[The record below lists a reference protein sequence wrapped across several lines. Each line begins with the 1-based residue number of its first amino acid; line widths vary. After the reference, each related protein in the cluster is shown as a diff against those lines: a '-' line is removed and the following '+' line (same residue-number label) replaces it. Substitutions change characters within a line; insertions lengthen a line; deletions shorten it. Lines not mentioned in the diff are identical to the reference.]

1 MQRGAGCRGCTST
14 AEPHNA
20 STPQHPQTRASTMPT
35 ARPPQ
40 VPGGQLQGMEAP
52 AQNAPYSERWEGISR
67 SSEIGD
73 REVVP
78 CCTHTHTLTYTRIC
92 SKRSI
97 LDGNAGAGWQS
108 QCPGRRCWPGSP
120 PSSTAYRLRGLR
132 NGKNKLGWTGLGT
145 KWQCTDRRTFPLAA
159 AAATACGRKR
169 GGDAHDPQ
177 KCTQLGKKRCFRDSL
192 R

>member
-14 AEPHNA
+14 AEPRNA

-40 VPGGQLQGMEAP
+40 VPGGQLRGMEAP

-78 CCTHTHTLTYTRIC
+78 CCTHTHAHTQGFVQNGAFRMEMLE
-92 SKRSI
+92 
-97 LDGNAGAGWQS
+97 LDGKASARQKMLAWISTQQHCLSATGAAKWEEQT
-108 QCPGRRCWPGSP
+108 RMD
-120 PSSTAYRLRGLR
+120 
-132 NGKNKLGWTGLGT
+132 GT
-145 KWQCTDRRTFPLAA
+145 WDKVAMHRRTFPLAA
-159 AAATACGRKR
+159 AAVTACGRKR

-177 KCTQLGKKRCFRDSL
+177 KCTQLGKKRCFRD
-192 R
+192 